1 LSIMANYIIMRNRN
15 VSNGN
20 ANKPPRAKK
29 NQAPASRDSD
39 GMNVRNNIGPDN
51 SVFHAEQQGA
61 NETVSRAEQSKFGDW
76 HPRDN
81 SAIIQQ
87 RDVDGDS
94 TGGRKGKK

>member
-1 LSIMANYIIMRNRN
+1 MRNRN

-20 ANKPPRAKK
+20 ANKAPRAKK
-29 NQAPASRDSD
+29 SHTPAKGNDD
-39 GMNVRNNIGPDN
+39 AVNVRNNIGPDG

-61 NETVSRAEQSKFGDW
+61 DEIVSRAEQSKFGDW
-76 HPRDN
+76 NPGRN

>member
-1 LSIMANYIIMRNRN
+1 MGNRN

-20 ANKPPRAKK
+20 ANKPPRGKK
-29 NQAPASRDSD
+29 AHTPKVNDESV
-39 GMNVRNNIGPDN
+39 NVRSNIGPDG

-61 NETVSRAEQSKFGDW
+61 DEIVSRAEQSKFGDW
-76 HPRDN
+76 NPGRN

>member
-1 LSIMANYIIMRNRN
+1 MRNRN
-15 VSNGN
+15 ISNGN
-20 ANKPPRAKK
+20 ANKPPRAKR
-29 NQAPASRDSD
+29 NQTSVKGSG
-39 GMNVRNNIGPDN
+39 GMNVRNNIGPDD

-61 NETVSRAEQSKFGDW
+61 NEMVSRAEQSKFGDW
-76 HPRDN
+76 HPGRN